1 MILEFEN
8 YRIKTDSRQFVVQKK
23 KVVQAGR
30 LTKEENIGKEYWEDE
45 AYCTTFNFA
54 LKLLRK
60 KILLDNDDLKVI
72 VNKLNQ
78 LESKIDEFTKILKEE
93 I

>member
-1 MILEFEN
+1 MVLQFQD
-8 YRIKTDSRQFVVQKK
+8 YRVKTDSRQFVVQKR

-30 LTKEENIGKEYWEDE
+30 FTKEENIGKEYWEDE
-45 AYCTTFNFA
+45 AYCTSLNFA
-54 LKLLRK
+54 LKLLRRK
-60 KILLDNDDLKVI
+60 VLLDNDDLKVI

-93 I
+93 N

>member
-1 MILEFEN
+1 MILQFKD
-8 YRIKTDSRQFVVQKK
+8 YMVKTDSRQFIVQKK
-23 KVVQAGR
+23 KIVQPGP

-45 AYCTTFNFA
+45 AYCSTLNSA

-60 KILLDNDDLKVI
+60 KVLLDNHDLKVI
-72 VNKLNQ
+72 IGKLNE
-78 LESKIDEFTKILKEE
+78 LESKIDEFTSLLKEE

>member
-1 MILEFEN
+1 MVLQFED
-8 YRIKTDSRQFVVQKK
+8 YRVKTDNRQFVVQKR

-30 LTKEENIGKEYWEDE
+30 FTKEENIGKEYWEDE
-45 AYCTTFNFA
+45 AYCTTLNFA

-60 KILLDNDDLKVI
+60 KVLLDNDDLKVI
-72 VNKLNQ
+72 INKLDE
-78 LESKIDEFTKILKEE
+78 LENKIDEFTSLLKEE

>member
-1 MILEFEN
+1 MVLQFQD
-8 YRIKTDSRQFVVQKK
+8 YRVKTDSRQFVVQKR

-45 AYCTTFNFA
+45 AYCTTLNFA

-60 KILLDNDDLKVI
+60 KVLLDNDDLTVI
-72 VNKLNQ
+72 INKLDE
-78 LESKIDEFTKILKEE
+78 LESKINEFTSLLKEE

>member
-1 MILEFEN
+1 MVLQFQD
-8 YRIKTDSRQFVVQKK
+8 YRVKTDSRQFVVQKR

-30 LTKEENIGKEYWEDE
+30 FTKKENIGKEYWEDE
-45 AYCTTFNFA
+45 AYCTSLNFA

-60 KILLDNDDLKVI
+60 KVLLDNDDLKVI

-78 LESKIDEFTKILKEE
+78 LESKIDEFTSLLKEE

>member
-8 YRIKTDSRQFVVQKK
+8 YRVKTDTRQFVVQKRK
-23 KVVQAGR
+23 IVQAGR

-45 AYCTTFNFA
+45 AYCTTLNFA

-60 KILLDNDDLKVI
+60 KVLLDNHDLKVI
-72 VNKLNQ
+72 IDKLNE

-93 I
+93 K

>member
-1 MILEFEN
+1 MVLQFQD
-8 YRIKTDSRQFVVQKK
+8 YRVKTNSRQFVVQKR

-30 LTKEENIGKEYWEDE
+30 FTKEENIGKEYWEDE
-45 AYCTTFNFA
+45 AYCTSLNFA

-78 LESKIDEFTKILKEE
+78 LESKIDEFTSLLKEE